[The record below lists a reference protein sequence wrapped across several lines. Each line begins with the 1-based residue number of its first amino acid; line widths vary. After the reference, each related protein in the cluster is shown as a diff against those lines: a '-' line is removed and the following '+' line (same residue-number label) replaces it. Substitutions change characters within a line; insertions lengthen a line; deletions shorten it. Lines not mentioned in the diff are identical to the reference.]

1 MIKTAGEGW
10 IALIG
15 VWLMTTLI
23 FIFWLFTNIF
33 LGTLVGSLTA
43 WVLSLTFLGDWIT
56 AGLNNINITTV
67 TGDLYKIGAAA
78 GFISGF
84 FKFSFTTAKK

>member
-10 IALIG
+10 IALTG
-15 VWLMTTLI
+15 TWLITCLI

-33 LGTLVGSLTA
+33 LGTLVGAFTA
-43 WVLSLTFLGDWIT
+43 WLLSFTFMGDWIT
-56 AGLNNINITTV
+56 AGLNSINIKAV
-67 TGDLYKIGAAA
+67 TGDLYNIGAAA
-78 GFISGF
+78 GFASGF